1 MSPHVSRRNT
11 LGFLAS
17 LAASTLT
24 GCATLRR
31 DEIGKGCL
39 EGHVLVEWN
48 REDKFIYRIV
58 KDKKPLGF
66 KPSFMNEFIVPQ
78 EMYTT
83 GGSIP
88 RILWG
93 IPGLSPWGLG
103 PAYIIHD
110 WLFYVHRCNI
120 SAPEHERKIT
130 FRQSQ
135 LILAEVGLELINKR
149 LIDHDLL
156 DEIVYAVGT
165 RYAENIWKR
174 PGDHEE
180 CKSPPASLVP
190 FDRSTA
196 TIVADFVIP

>member
-1 MSPHVSRRNT
+1 
-11 LGFLAS
+11 
-17 LAASTLT
+17 
-24 GCATLRR
+24 
-31 DEIGKGCL
+31 
-39 EGHVLVEWN
+39 
-48 REDKFIYRIV
+48 
-58 KDKKPLGF
+58 
-66 KPSFMNEFIVPQ
+66 MNEFIEPQ

-110 WLFYVHRCNI
+110 WLFYIHRCNI

-130 FRQSQ
+130 FDQSQ
-135 LILAEVGLELINKR
+135 RILAEVGLELINKK

-165 RYAENIWKR
+165 RYARDRWDP

-180 CKSPPASLVP
+180 CKPVP
-190 FDRSTA
+190 EAFVRSKA
-196 TIVADFVIP
+196 NIVADFVIP